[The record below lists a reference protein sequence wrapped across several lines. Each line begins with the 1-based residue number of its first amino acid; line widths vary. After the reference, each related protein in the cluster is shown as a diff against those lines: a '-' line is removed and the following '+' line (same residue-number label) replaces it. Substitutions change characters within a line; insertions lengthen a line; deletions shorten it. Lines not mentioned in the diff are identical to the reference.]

1 MFSEVYLQSKSDEL
15 KTSFENLA
23 RESLQ
28 LQVLDQ
34 LSISPA
40 GDYLAF
46 KGGTALHYALN
57 SRRFS
62 EDLDFALLEPIAD
75 QQKYFE
81 QLVRLCSKL
90 GTIKDQKIKYS
101 TMLVQFA
108 RRWENF
114 PHSIFVKIEISLRE
128 VLAKSKS
135 ELAVL
140 NSVLDFPLISFQ
152 VEKKEILMADKIA
165 ALLARKKARD
175 LYDLLFLM
183 TRNVA
188 PNIEH
193 VNHLLDKDWRQ
204 LDQVW
209 TEVLV
214 NIQDFSQ
221 QEINTD
227 LYPFLD
233 GADLKLLPELKDI
246 LIKKINTLFD

>member
-1 MFSEVYLQSKSDEL
+1 MFSAVYLRSKSDEL

-23 RESLQ
+23 RESIQ

-34 LSISPA
+34 LSKSPT

-62 EDLDFALLEPIAD
+62 EDLDFSLLEPIAD

-81 QLVRLCSKL
+81 QIVQLCSKL
-90 GTIKDQKIKYS
+90 GTVKDQKLKYS
-101 TMLVQFA
+101 TMLVQFGH
-108 RRWENF
+108 RWKDF
-114 PHSIFVKIEISLRE
+114 PYSVSVKIEISLRE

-165 ALLARKKARD
+165 ALSARKKARD

-183 TRNVA
+183 TRNVV
-188 PNIEH
+188 PNLEH
-193 VNHLLDKDWRQ
+193 INHLLDKDWHQ

-214 NIQDFSQ
+214 KIQDFSQ

-227 LYPFLD
+227 LGPFLD
-233 GADLKLLPELKDI
+233 STDRKLLPELKDI
-246 LIKKINTLFD
+246 LIRKINTLLN

>member
-1 MFSEVYLQSKSDEL
+1 MFSTVYLRSKSDEL

-34 LSISPA
+34 LSKSPT

-62 EDLDFALLEPIAD
+62 EDLDFSLLEPIAD
-75 QQKYFE
+75 QQKYFD
-81 QLVRLCSKL
+81 QIVLLCSKL
-90 GTIKDQKIKYS
+90 GTIKDQQMKYS

-108 RRWENF
+108 CRWEDF
-114 PHSIFVKIEISLRE
+114 PYSISIKIEISTRE

-135 ELAVL
+135 ELTVL

-175 LYDLLFLM
+175 LYDLLFLI
-183 TRNVA
+183 TRNVI
-188 PNIEH
+188 PNLEH
-193 VNHLLDKDWRQ
+193 VNHLLDKDWQQ

-209 TEVLV
+209 TEVLAK
-214 NIQDFSQ
+214 IQDFSQ
-221 QEINTD
+221 QQINTD
-227 LYPFLD
+227 LGPFLD
-233 GADLKLLPELKDI
+233 GTDRKLLPEIKNI
-246 LIKKINTLFD
+246 LIGKINTLLN